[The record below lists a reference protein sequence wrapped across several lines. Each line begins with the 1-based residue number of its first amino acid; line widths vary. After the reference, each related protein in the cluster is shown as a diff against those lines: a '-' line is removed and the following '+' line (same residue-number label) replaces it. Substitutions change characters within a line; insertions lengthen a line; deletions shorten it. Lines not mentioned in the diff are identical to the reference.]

1 MILIISELINYIME
15 NLRNIGKKS
24 KFLWIGLL
32 WLSWLIFAPT
42 QMAIAAEDY
51 QYETLCGT
59 PNQGTSNPTAAVM
72 LIGGGDNGAEGE
84 EGATQWFL
92 DKADKGDYLVLRFG
106 KIGGQAK
113 WICDNFPEEISS
125 ASELAI
131 NTRRG
136 ANSQEVEDYIRDAEA
151 LFIAGGDQTKY
162 RNTWEGTYTEDAIN
176 YLINEKKVPIAGTSA
191 GMAILGEY
199 YYAPEYDGVVSS
211 EILDDPF
218 NRNTDD
224 INRGDFLSVPIL
236 KDTITD
242 THLDRLNPPRYTET
256 RYGRILGFL
265 ARVVEDNALPSYGIG
280 AEEGAFIAVDENG
293 IATVF
298 GNGTNRGADAYF
310 LQAETEPETMEDR
323 EALKWDGDGK
333 AVKVYKIQGTPEG
346 NGSFD
351 LNNWK
356 TADGGT
362 WGYWYTSY
370 GNVGFRHCP

>member
-1 MILIISELINYIME
+1 MKSLSNYSQK
-15 NLRNIGKKS
+15 LRVI
-24 KFLWIGLL
+24 FLTLL
-32 WLSWLIFAPT
+32 WLFALIFVAT
-42 QMAIAAEDY
+42 QTANAAEDY
-51 QYETLCGT
+51 EYKTFCGT
-59 PNQGTSNPTAAVM
+59 PNQGTSNTTAAVM
-72 LIGGGDNGAEGE
+72 LIGGAESGAEGE
-84 EGATQWFL
+84 EEATKWFL
-92 DKADKGDYLVLRFG
+92 ERADKGDYLVLRFG
-106 KIGGQAK
+106 GIRKQAE